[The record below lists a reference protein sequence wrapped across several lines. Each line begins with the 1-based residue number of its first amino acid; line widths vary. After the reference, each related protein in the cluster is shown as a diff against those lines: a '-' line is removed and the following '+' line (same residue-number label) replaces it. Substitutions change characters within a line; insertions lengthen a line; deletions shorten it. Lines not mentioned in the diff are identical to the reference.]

1 MTFMHS
7 IPTSVESPV
16 CIWLKLVNE
25 PKFGL
30 DNIGEMVILKQ
41 DQAGTVPLVHNTS
54 MEDRTKVYSI
64 GVLPSSI
71 CEATSW
77 HLAKLVVPGLK

>member
-16 CIWLKLVNE
+16 GIWLKLVNE
-25 PKFGL
+25 TKFGL
-30 DNIGEMVILKQ
+30 ENIEERVILKQ
-41 DQAGTVPLVHNTS
+41 DQAEMVPLVHKTS
-54 MEDRTKVYSI
+54 MEDRTKVFRI
-64 GVLPSSI
+64 CVLPSSI

-77 HLAKLVVPGLK
+77 HLAKN